1 MTSSEVFFHDS
12 TTCMNRLIFFLL
24 LSNVLLLLKFK
35 LPPFFHLHA
44 SHIPIFCWTL
54 LTTSLLR
61 HMCGC
66 VFLYHLWA
74 IFTSTLSPSPFFTPK
89 IYAQP
94 MNTITVHQRCVCVA
108 VYFAY
113 SSLFLL
119 LSLCH
124 NVSCV
129 LPMPKE
135 HRLYTVLLLPTLDNP
150 NDNIFWSQKS
160 TEHRRDNTY
169 EKLLQNFS
177 YLNKKRYKLL
187 FKFIYSIIWQILK

>member
-1 MTSSEVFFHDS
+1 MTSSEVFYHAS
-12 TTCMNRLIFFLL
+12 TTCINRSADSISTVGFFCFFPMYFFSS
-24 LSNVLLLLKFK
+24 SNYPHSFTFMHPTFRSFVGL
-35 LPPFFHLHA
+35 
-44 SHIPIFCWTL
+44 C
-54 LTTSLLR
+54 LLR
-61 HMCGC
+61 LSFDIC
-66 VFLYHLWA
+66 VDVCFYTTCELYSHQLYHL
-74 IFTSTLSPSPFFTPK
+74 LPFLPPK

-94 MNTITVHQRCVCVA
+94 MNTITVQQRCVCVA

-129 LPMPKE
+129 LLLPMPKE

-169 EKLLQNFS
+169 EKLLNFFFS
-177 YLNKKRYKLL
+177 FINKNK
-187 FKFIYSIIWQILK
+187 IQTVI

>member
-1 MTSSEVFFHDS
+1 MIAQLAWIGWSFFCFFPMYFFFSSSNYPHSFTFMHPTFRSFVGLCLLRLSFDICVDVCFY
-12 TTCMNRLIFFLL
+12 TTCELY
-24 LSNVLLLLKFK
+24 
-35 LPPFFHLHA
+35 
-44 SHIPIFCWTL
+44 SHQ
-54 LTTSLLR
+54 
-61 HMCGC
+61 
-66 VFLYHLWA
+66 LYHLLP
-74 IFTSTLSPSPFFTPK
+74 FLPPKSTHNLWTQLPYT
-89 IYAQP
+89 
-94 MNTITVHQRCVCVA
+94 NV
-108 VYFAY
+108 VYVLRLYSAY

-169 EKLLQNFS
+169 EKLLQKNS
-177 YLNKKRYKLL
+177 VT
-187 FKFIYSIIWQILK
+187 

>member
-12 TTCMNRLIFFLL
+12 TTCINRLIFFLL

-74 IFTSTLSPSPFFTPK
+74 IFTLTLSPSPFLPPK
-89 IYAQP
+89 STHNLWTQLPYS
-94 MNTITVHQRCVCVA
+94 NV
-108 VYFAY
+108 VY
-113 SSLFLL
+113 
-119 LSLCH
+119 
-124 NVSCV
+124 
-129 LPMPKE
+129 
-135 HRLYTVLLLPTLDNP
+135 VLLCILRILLYFCCSPYVIMCPACCCCLC
-150 NDNIFWSQKS
+150 QRS
-160 TEHRRDNTY
+160 TDFTRFCCYQHYT
-169 EKLLQNFS
+169 QP
-177 YLNKKRYKLL
+177 KR
-187 FKFIYSIIWQILK
+187 QHILESEEYRTS

>member
-12 TTCMNRLIFFLL
+12 TTCINRLIFFLL

-61 HMCGC
+61 HMCGR

-94 MNTITVHQRCVCVA
+94 MNTITVQQRCVCVA
-108 VYFAY
+108 VCILRILLYFCCSPYVIMCPACCCC
-113 SSLFLL
+113 
-119 LSLCH
+119 LCQRSTDFTRFCCYQH
-124 NVSCV
+124 YRQ
-129 LPMPKE
+129 PKRQ
-135 HRLYTVLLLPTLDNP
+135 H
-150 NDNIFWSQKS
+150 
-160 TEHRRDNTY
+160 
-169 EKLLQNFS
+169 
-177 YLNKKRYKLL
+177 
-187 FKFIYSIIWQILK
+187 ILESEEYRTS